1 MTTAFAGDF
10 QICLRY
16 LSDMKTFSRSIVMIS
31 MLLFTWYVVAA
42 EPESKPDDNNPK
54 SETPPAKQHP
64 ALADDLY
71 EGPAAARP
79 AAEPPMMTAKRWP
92 VQILSAIYGTGGK
105 NADVTAKVQDYVE
118 KSRGTF
124 SANPVDLGADPNPG
138 WNKSLH
144 IVYMKDGVR
153 REQRRNENETILP
166 ESFYGPQDAAEL
178 KAWLSETRWIG
189 AEPDIQF
196 HADQTFTSPG
206 STKSFQWE
214 ALTARKVRLL
224 WAEDR
229 KVDFVFD
236 YTWSN
241 FSDPEHGS
249 NVHHLKK

>member
-1 MTTAFAGDF
+1 
-10 QICLRY
+10 
-16 LSDMKTFSRSIVMIS
+16 MKTSSPRIVVIS
-31 MLLFTWYVVAA
+31 TLFMTCCALAA
-42 EPESKPDDNNPK
+42 EPDSKPEDSNPK
-54 SETPPAKQHP
+54 SETPPAKQSP

-71 EGPAAARP
+71 EGLAVARP
-79 AAEPPMMTAKRWP
+79 ASEPPMMTVKRWP

-105 NADVTAKVQDYVE
+105 NADVTAQVQDYVE
-118 KSRGTF
+118 KRRVTF

-144 IVYMKDGVR
+144 IVYMKAGVR

-178 KAWLSETRWIG
+178 KAWLPETRWIG

-214 ALTARKVRLL
+214 ALTAKKIRLI

-236 YTWSN
+236 YTWSS
-241 FSDPEHGS
+241 FSDRTQGS
-249 NVHHLKK
+249 NVYHLKK

>member
-1 MTTAFAGDF
+1 MSMPFAGDF
-10 QICLRY
+10 HICLRY
-16 LSDMKTFSRSIVMIS
+16 FSDMKISSRRIVMIS
-31 MLLFTWYVVAA
+31 TLLFTWHVVAA
-42 EPESKPDDNNPK
+42 EPDSKPDDNNPK
-54 SETPPAKQHP
+54 SETPPAKQR
-64 ALADDLY
+64 AAFADDLY
-71 EGPAAARP
+71 EGPAAGRTAS
-79 AAEPPMMTAKRWP
+79 EPPMVTAKRWR
-92 VQILSAIYGTGGK
+92 VQILSAIYGTAGK
-105 NADVTAKVQDYVE
+105 NADVTAQVQEYVE
-118 KSRGTF
+118 KNRVTF

-153 REQRRNENETILP
+153 REQRRNENETVLP

-189 AEPDIQF
+189 TEPDIQF

-214 ALTARKVRLL
+214 ALTAKKVRLI

-236 YTWSN
+236 YTWSS
-241 FSDPEHGS
+241 FSDPKHGS
-249 NVHHLKK
+249 DVHHLKK